1 MHPTQKALIFG
12 HRFDLPTHLRL
23 PFCGIFLPM
32 FLPLQKHLFSFW
44 RYAAFFSHRTLDT
57 SRWITHCSNA
67 KWLFTPFH
75 TYKLSGIQLHIAA
88 GFCNFP
94 PGHKLFIIFYSSRT
108 PISPWSSEWELCQ
121 RFHTDMGNG
130 QNMVLFPQRG
140 RLSLAKGVDILIRR
154 ISNHGGM
161 SIPSI
166 PCCDHGTHGTYQ
178 IWHSNHINPL
188 FFRAFKQSRGF
199 WMHPWCLKSSWK
211 TTWTSLPCERF
222 RCNMLR
228 CLTKSGPHPMR
239 FVGRPMERTR
249 GENMGS
255 GVINHRGEILE

>member
-94 PGHKLFIIFYSSRT
+94 PGHKLFIIIFYSSRT

-140 RLSLAKGVDILIRR
+140 RLSLAKGIDILIRR
-154 ISNHGGM
+154 ISNHGYQVYHVVTMALMAHIKYYQFISTHCFLGP
-161 SIPSI
+161 PSKAEDSGCI
-166 PCCDHGTHGTYQ
+166 HGAWRAHERLPGRLCLAKGSGAICCD
-178 IWHSNHINPL
+178 
-188 FFRAFKQSRGF
+188 
-199 WMHPWCLKSSWK
+199 
-211 TTWTSLPCERF
+211 
-222 RCNMLR
+222 
-228 CLTKSGPHPMR
+228 
-239 FVGRPMERTR
+239 V
-249 GENMGS
+249 
-255 GVINHRGEILE
+255 